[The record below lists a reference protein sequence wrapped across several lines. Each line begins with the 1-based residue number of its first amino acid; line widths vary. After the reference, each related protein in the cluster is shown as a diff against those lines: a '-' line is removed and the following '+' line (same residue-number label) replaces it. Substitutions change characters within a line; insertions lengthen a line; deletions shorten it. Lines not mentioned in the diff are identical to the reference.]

1 VWQALREP
9 RDGANVLLLS
19 DWKRPPGSPVMAQK
33 DDSIMQNSRSKLLI
47 SLAIA
52 ALVGTACST
61 TPSGRSQLVL
71 KSDAELAAEGT
82 RQFNALRE
90 TAPLV
95 QDQAT
100 VDYVACIANAIVDVL
115 DDESKQMY
123 WELAVIEQPQVNAFV
138 MPGGKISVFSGILGV
153 AKNQHQLAAVMGH
166 EVAHVTAHHS
176 NERASRAMV
185 TGVGVDIAAIVL
197 GGGYSRQTQAASQ
210 TLNTGAALGLLN
222 PFSRMQESEA
232 DLIGLDYM
240 AMAGFDPRE
249 SVQLWQNMNAS
260 NTTRIPE
267 FMSTHPSGETR
278 IEDLVDALP
287 HALVLYNQAMEQGKD
302 PNCQR

>member
-1 VWQALREP
+1 
-9 RDGANVLLLS
+9 
-19 DWKRPPGSPVMAQK
+19 
-33 DDSIMQNSRSKLLI
+33 MQMLQFKYLI
-47 SLAIA
+47 SLLLGAFIIA
-52 ALVGTACST
+52 SCST
-61 TPSGRSQLVL
+61 TPSGRSQMVL
-71 KSDAELAAEGT
+71 KSDAELAAEGS

-95 QDQAT
+95 QNQVT
-100 VDYVACIANAIVDVL
+100 VDYVACIANAIVEVL
-115 DDESKQMY
+115 DDKSKEMY

-138 MPGGKISVFSGILGV
+138 MPGGKISVFSGILDV
-153 AKNQHQLAAVMGH
+153 AKNQDQLAAVMGH
-166 EVAHVTAHHS
+166 EVAHVTARHS

-185 TGVGVDIAAIVL
+185 TGVGVDIAAILL

-210 TLNTGAALGLLN
+210 TLNTSAAMGILN

-232 DLIGLDYM
+232 DIIGLEYM

-249 SVQLWQNMNAS
+249 SVQLWQNMNAQ
-260 NTTRIPE
+260 NKTNIPE

-287 HALVLYNQAMEQGKD
+287 NALALYNEAREEGRE

>member
-1 VWQALREP
+1 MR
-9 RDGANVLLLS
+9 
-19 DWKRPPGSPVMAQK
+19 
-33 DDSIMQNSRSKLLI
+33 IHHSKLLI
-47 SLAIA
+47 FLAS
-52 ALVGTACST
+52 TAVFSASCST
-61 TPSGRSQLVL
+61 TPSGRSQMVL

-115 DDESKQMY
+115 DEENKAMY

-138 MPGGKISVFSGILGV
+138 MPGGKISVFSGILDV

-166 EVAHVTAHHS
+166 EVAHVTAKHS

-185 TGVGVDIAAIVL
+185 TGVGVDIAAILL
-197 GGGYSRQTQAASQ
+197 GGGYSRQTMAASQ
-210 TLNTGAALGLLN
+210 TLNQGAAMGILN

-249 SVQLWQNMNAS
+249 SVQLWQNMNAQ
-260 NTTRIPE
+260 NKTNVPE

-287 HALVLYNQAMEQGKD
+287 KALVLYNEAKAEGRD
-302 PNCQR
+302 PQCQR